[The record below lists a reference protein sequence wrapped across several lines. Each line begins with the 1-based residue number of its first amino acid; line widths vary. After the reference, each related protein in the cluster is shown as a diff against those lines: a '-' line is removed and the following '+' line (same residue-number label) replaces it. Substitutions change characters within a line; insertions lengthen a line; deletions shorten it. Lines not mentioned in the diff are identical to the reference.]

1 MSSKNAN
8 KSLLRVQTLSQALPY
23 IQKFQDKVFVIK
35 YGGASM
41 RDPVIKRETVRDLL
55 LLRCVGIKLII
66 VHGGGP
72 EINAMSQKLNLPV
85 KFVDGYRVTDAKT
98 MEIVEMVLVGKIQKD
113 LVNLIN
119 VSGGKAIGLCGKD
132 GRLFFAKPFKKKKKL
147 GFIGEVKSVDIS
159 ILLPLLEKGF
169 IPVISSVG
177 ADIKGQ
183 NYNINA
189 DDVASVIASS
199 LNATKLVLMTD
210 QDGILKDHR
219 KPSSLI
225 SLLNIKEV
233 NNLIKKKIISGGM
246 IPKVNAAV
254 NALKKGVK
262 SAHILNGNKQH
273 SILLEV
279 FTDGGI
285 GTMITKN

>member
-1 MSSKNAN
+1 MLNNKN
-8 KSLLRVQTLSQALPY
+8 STLRVDTLSQALPY
-23 IQKFQDKVFVIK
+23 IQKFQDKIFVIK

-41 RDPVIKRETVRDLL
+41 KDLILKKETIKDLL
-55 LLRCVGIKLII
+55 LLKCVGIKLIL

-72 EINAMSQKLNLPV
+72 EINEMSKKLKLPV

-98 MEIVEMVLVGKIQKD
+98 MEIVEMVLVGKVQKD

-119 VSGGKAIGLCGKD
+119 ISGGKSIGLSGKD
-132 GRLFFAKPFKKKKKL
+132 GKLFSAKPLKKKKKL
-147 GFIGEVKSVDIS
+147 GFIGDVHKIDVNV
-159 ILLPLLEKGF
+159 LLPLLEKGY

-177 ADIKGQ
+177 ADDKGQ

-189 DDVASVIASS
+189 DDVAAAIASS
-199 LNATKLVLMTD
+199 LKARKLILMTD
-210 QDGILKDHR
+210 QDGIMKSPK

-225 SLLNIKEV
+225 SVLSVKQAKA
-233 NNLIKKKIISGGM
+233 LIKKKIISGGM
-246 IPKVNAAV
+246 IPKVNAAI
-254 NALKKGVK
+254 NALNKGVN
-262 SAHILNGNKQH
+262 SAHILNGSLKH

-285 GTMITKN
+285 GTMITRS

>member
-1 MSSKNAN
+1 
-8 KSLLRVQTLSQALPY
+8 
-23 IQKFQDKVFVIK
+23 
-35 YGGASM
+35 M

-85 KFVDGYRVTDAKT
+85 KFIDGYRVTDAKT

-199 LNATKLVLMTD
+199 LSATKLILMTD
-210 QDGILKDHR
+210 QDGILKDPK

-233 NNLIKKKIISGGM
+233 SKLIKKKVISGGM

-254 NALKKGVK
+254 NALKKDVK

-285 GTMITKN
+285 GTMITRN

>member
-85 KFVDGYRVTDAKT
+85 KFIDGYRVTDAKT

-199 LNATKLVLMTD
+199 LSATKLILMTD
-210 QDGILKDHR
+210 QDGILKDPK

-233 NNLIKKKIISGGM
+233 SKLIKKKVISGGM

-254 NALKKGVK
+254 NALKKDVK

-285 GTMITKN
+285 GTMITRN